1 MENIEAL
8 EKRLWSSADNLRANS
23 PYASNEYF
31 LPVMGLIF
39 LRHAYSRYL
48 AVKDGIEASLP
59 KRSGKTRPLTREDFS
74 RKGAIFLRPKAQF
87 EYLVNL
93 PDNKDRVQAIIDAM
107 ESIEEDYETLRKIP
121 PKSEYLQLD
130 DDVLGQLL
138 RTFDDPALKK
148 ASGDIFGRIYEYF
161 LTKFADQ
168 KAHDNG
174 EFFTPMSLVQMIV
187 NVIEPDHG
195 KVLDP
200 ACGSGGMFV
209 QSAHFIERMHE
220 IPQERVT
227 FYGQEKNPTTI
238 RLAKMNLAV
247 HGLEGN
253 IQEGITYYEDH
264 HEMLGKADFVMANP
278 PFNVDEVDAGKVKN
292 DPRLPF
298 GLPGVNKKKAVS
310 NGNYLW
316 ISYFYSYLSEQGRS
330 GFVMSSQASSAGRDE
345 AKVRRKIIE
354 TGHVDVMI
362 AIRSNFFYT
371 RAVPCELWFID
382 RGKPDDLPD
391 QSSRPLNTKSKV
403 LMIDARNVYRQVT
416 RKIYDFSPEQ
426 MKNLTSI
433 VWLYRGQ
440 SERFLNLVAEYMDTA
455 VREAGETFKPLK
467 GFKKGIDTLMNVMEP
482 FLGTLSEND
491 AHGETLADLKESQ
504 EVFGKDI
511 EAFHDAVKSASAAW
525 NSEGR
530 DNEGLHRF
538 SEVIAPVA
546 EKSRELGR
554 QIDQIYRLAL
564 RLIELCEK
572 KLNARENDFWA
583 KKEINQSKRPLDE
596 KRKSCVEQLRQ
607 ARYFYRQTRWLQERF
622 PDAKLCDVAGLVKLV
637 GIEEIEK
644 NDWSLTP
651 GRYVGVAP
659 EEVDE
664 DFDFEETMRA
674 IHAEINELNAE
685 AVELAE
691 RIAGN
696 FEELGI

>member
-1 MENIEAL
+1 
-8 EKRLWSSADNLRANS
+8 
-23 PYASNEYF
+23 
-31 LPVMGLIF
+31 
-39 LRHAYSRYL
+39 
-48 AVKDGIEASLP
+48 
-59 KRSGKTRPLTREDFS
+59 
-74 RKGAIFLRPKAQF
+74 
-87 EYLVNL
+87 
-93 PDNKDRVQAIIDAM
+93 
-107 ESIEEDYETLRKIP
+107 
-121 PKSEYLQLD
+121 
-130 DDVLGQLL
+130 VLGQLL

-174 EFFTPMSLVQMIV
+174 EFFTPVSLVQMIV

-209 QSAHFIERMHE
+209 QSAHFIESMHE

-238 RLAKMNLAV
+238 RLAKLNLAV

-253 IQEGITYYEDH
+253 IQKGITYYEDQH
-264 HEMLGKADFVMANP
+264 KMLGKADFVMANP

-316 ISYFYSYLSEQGRS
+316 ISYFYSYLNEQGRS

-354 TGHVDVMI
+354 TGHVDMMI

-371 RAVPCELWFID
+371 RSVPCELWFID
-382 RGKPDDLPD
+382 RSKPDDLPD
-391 QSSRPLNTKSKV
+391 QSPRPLNTKSKV

-455 VREAGETFKPLK
+455 VREAGKIFKPLK

-482 FLGTLSEND
+482 FLSSLSEDD
-491 AHGETLADLKESQ
+491 AHSETLADLKKSR

-511 EAFHDAVKSASAAW
+511 VAFQDAVKSANAAW
-525 NSEGR
+525 TSAGR
-530 DNEGLHRF
+530 DNEGLKRF
-538 SEVIAPVA
+538 SEDFVPVA
-546 EKSRELGR
+546 GKSRELDR
-554 QIDQIYRLAL
+554 QTDQICRLAL

-572 KLNARENDFWA
+572 KLNARKNDLWA
-583 KKEINQSKRPLDE
+583 KKEINQSKKPLDE
-596 KRKSCVEQLRQ
+596 KRKTCVEQLRQ
-607 ARYFYRQTRWLQERF
+607 ARYFYRQARWLQERF
-622 PDAKLCDVAGLVKLV
+622 PDAELRDIEGLVKLV

-664 DFDFEETMRA
+664 DFDFEETMRT
-674 IHAEINELNAE
+674 IHAELNELNAE

>member
-59 KRSGKTRPLTREDFS
+59 ERDGKTRPLTREDFS

-93 PDNKDRVQAIIDAM
+93 PDSEDRAQATINAM
-107 ESIEEDYETLRKIP
+107 ESIEEDYETLRGIP
-121 PKSEYLQLD
+121 PKSEYLELD
-130 DDVLGQLL
+130 NDVMGQLL
-138 RTFDDPALKK
+138 RTFDDSALKK

-161 LTKFADQ
+161 LTRFADQ

-174 EFFTPMSLVQMIV
+174 EFFTPVSLVQMIV

-253 IQEGITYYEDH
+253 IQKGITYYEDY

-278 PFNVDEVDAGKVKN
+278 PFNVDEVDSGKVKN

-316 ISYFYSYLSEQGRS
+316 ISYFYSYLNERGRS

-371 RAVPCELWFID
+371 RSVPCELWFFD
-382 RGKPDDLPD
+382 KNKPKD
-391 QSSRPLNTKSKV
+391 KHGKV
-403 LMIDARNVYRQVT
+403 LMLDARNVYRQVT

-433 VWLYRGQ
+433 VWLYREQGD
-440 SERFLNLVAEYMDTA
+440 RFLNLVAEYMDTA
-455 VREAGETFKPLK
+455 VHEAGETIKPLE
-467 GFKKGIDTLMNVMEP
+467 GFKKGIDTLMNVMKP
-482 FLGTLSEND
+482 FLSSLSKDD
-491 AHGETLADLKESQ
+491 AHGETLAELKESQ
-504 EVFGKDI
+504 EVFSKDI
-511 EAFHDAVKSASAAW
+511 KVFHDAVKSANVAW
-525 NSEGR
+525 TSTGR

-538 SEVIAPVA
+538 SEVIAPAA
-546 EKSRELGR
+546 EKSRELSR
-554 QIDQIYRLAL
+554 QTDQIYRLAL

-583 KKEINQSKRPLDE
+583 KKEINQSKKPFDE
-596 KRKSCVEQLRQ
+596 KRKTCVEQLRQ
-607 ARYFYRQTRWLQERF
+607 VRYFYRQVCWLQERF
-622 PDAKLCDVAGLVKLV
+622 PDAKLRDVEGLVKLV